1 MAPADNYAGETTL
14 PFDTLPGTESSPTL
28 TGYYL
33 RLRSQ
38 PGVDGQPTPAHYAK
52 IQGRI
57 DIGPGRVTFRC
68 YYNPRAGDRRLA
80 FDLRNNLLRPA
91 PGATP
96 AEQERLQAYEP

>member
-1 MAPADNYAGETTL
+1 MAPADGYVGETTL
-14 PFDTLPGTESSPTL
+14 PFDTLPGAEPSPTS

-38 PGVDGQPTPAHYAK
+38 PRGDGQPTPAHYAK

-57 DIGPGRVTFRC
+57 DIGPGRVTFRFC
-68 YYNPRAGDRRLA
+68 YNPRTDDRRLA

-91 PGATP
+91 PSATP
-96 AEQERLQAYEP
+96 EERERLQAYEP